1 MAENYS
7 EKDGLNQST
16 SVEDIIGKYPRLNND
31 RINFSK
37 VSGAL
42 ELPNLCEIQLNS
54 FKWFMDKGV
63 REVLEDFFPIGS
75 VDPKLKQEDNSS
87 DKKEIK
93 LDIDRTKVDPVHWE
107 GVNVENAFTAKEKN
121 QTYSR
126 KLSVDM
132 VIEYPSGEKIQEPVF
147 FGDYPMMTDS
157 GTFIVNGSERCIV
170 SQIVRSPGAYL
181 SKERDKSG
189 RFMYGGDIIPQ
200 RGTWIEFLSDAKDT
214 LSVRIDKQR
223 KVSSLTLMC
232 ALGLSDNQ
240 TILDLFGN

>member
-7 EKDGLNQST
+7 EKDELNQST

-147 FGDYPMMTDS
+147 FGD
-157 GTFIVNGSERCIV
+157 
-170 SQIVRSPGAYL
+170 
-181 SKERDKSG
+181 
-189 RFMYGGDIIPQ
+189 
-200 RGTWIEFLSDAKDT
+200 
-214 LSVRIDKQR
+214 
-223 KVSSLTLMC
+223 
-232 ALGLSDNQ
+232 
-240 TILDLFGN
+240 